1 MDTHVQTGETLA
13 RFPKYSQTTRSAQPV
28 KAMQSRGTARRRWTT
43 YLVVFLGCVFSFSD
57 VSDFLSW
64 KLSISENIVLYN
76 CALKHPKTIHLSTP
90 LCKGHNCSTVQHNF
104 ILTGMSTHH
113 SANQPLSQ
121 PFNQPAGKPLSHN
134 LCARRAICSLC
145 LELYARRAICS
156 LCLELRAIYS

>member
-1 MDTHVQTGETLA
+1 MDSRPAGETLA

-28 KAMQSRGTARRRWTT
+28 KAMQSRGTARRRWNNSF
-43 YLVVFLGCVFSFSD
+43 VVVDEVECSLSLMSAI
-57 VSDFLSW
+57 LSW

-90 LCKGHNCSTVQHNF
+90 LCKGHNCSTVQQNF

-134 LCARRAICSLC
+134 LRAICS
-145 LELYARRAICS
+145 
-156 LCLELRAIYS
+156 